1 MYQTCCG
8 RTEASQ
14 HCRAR
19 SAAGC
24 GHRGE
29 NAAASAGAGVEH
41 THLPRA
47 CTRRS
52 DARQEASGTGQPC
65 PACPM
70 LQRAGS
76 RCWTALPRVAKPS
89 RGCWMVRRA
98 SHRKP
103 ARTARPVVITAW
115 SACLACTHKMP
126 GRRPRPPRG
135 ARDGRIGRDGMGL
148 VFFGFLRPY
157 GTSPA
162 VQCRTC
168 SEGVFHTEGYQFSKV
183 FIFGSCHTRS
193 FLRKQ
198 TQKCL
203 SP

>member
-1 MYQTCCG
+1 MHYTCCG

-14 HCRAR
+14 HCCAR
-19 SAAGC
+19 SAAGW

-29 NAAASAGAGVEH
+29 NAAASAAAGVEH

-47 CTRRS
+47 YTRRS

-70 LQRAGS
+70 LLRAGF

-89 RGCWMVRRA
+89 RGCWKMRRA
-98 SHRKP
+98 SHREP
-103 ARTARPVVITAW
+103 ARTARPAVSTAR

-135 ARDGRIGRDGMGL
+135 ARDGRIQRDGMGL
-148 VFFGFLRPY
+148 VFSG
-157 GTSPA
+157 PA
-162 VQCRTC
+162 KK
-168 SEGVFHTEGYQFSKV
+168 SFS
-183 FIFGSCHTRS
+183 TRRWIRRS
-193 FLRKQ
+193 LRKGAVFE
-198 TQKCL
+198 KCDGESQRL
-203 SP
+203 NNVLWRVTVVKQ